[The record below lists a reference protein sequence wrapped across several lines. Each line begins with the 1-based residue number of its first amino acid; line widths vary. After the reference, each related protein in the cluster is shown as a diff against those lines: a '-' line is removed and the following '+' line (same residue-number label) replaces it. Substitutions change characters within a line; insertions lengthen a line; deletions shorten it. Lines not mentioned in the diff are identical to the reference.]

1 MNSRKLIT
9 MFTVVIMIISWFFI
23 NVNAY
28 YSNTEWKK
36 AVNFM
41 KNEWLSSTAN
51 SVEEYVPLSTVKREA
66 AAKFFVN
73 FAEKEFN
80 LKADTTKDCNF
91 IDINQAQDWA
101 KNYIIKACQ
110 MWIIKGSNGYFMPKA
125 TLTKLQ
131 FLTILARIVK
141 KDSKLEPSSAFAILK
156 AEGITNAPSI
166 QDTVKSVSRIEL
178 AILFQRAVEKYKL
191 WDNNDDNEEISEII
205 DWLFGNE

>member
-1 MNSRKLIT
+1 MNSRKLTT

-51 SVEEYVPLSTVKREA
+51 SVEEYIPLSTVKREA

-80 LKADTTKDCNF
+80 LKADTTKDCSF

-101 KNYIIKACQ
+101 KSYIIKACQ

-141 KDSKLEPSSAFAILK
+141 NNSSLEPAVAFKIMK
-156 AEGITNAPSI
+156 TEGITKASSLA
-166 QDTVKSVSRIEL
+166 DTVRPVSRIEL
-178 AILFQRAVEKYKL
+178 AILFQRSVEKYKW
-191 WDNNDDNEEISEII
+191 WDNNNDEEISEII